1 MATKRQLIWVAKLLP
16 LGAIAAAVA
25 LLLVMT
31 GGDHHR
37 VEANTPHPGLDFSIG
52 VNTDGNTATGD
63 QRLDH
68 VGGNPRGDDC
78 VSFNVQ
84 GITATPVAPPKCSVP
99 LNGNFTV
106 HVYLNA
112 LGGIASYQAYDVQLN
127 YSAITSA
134 HTADF
139 GPNNGNWPN
148 CGFGASNFDDV
159 NHTESFS
166 CTIGVSAPPSTYVG
180 RMATAG
186 FTCSPTN
193 GFGTVTVVH
202 GPSSTDILEDVATAD
217 AEGNGTTET
226 LTITCG
232 TPPTATRTPTPT
244 PTATLTPTITPT
256 LTITPTPTNSPTAT
270 NTATATPL
278 PSDQPDVTVIKTDSP
293 DPVDANGT
301 LTYSLLV
308 KNLGL
313 QTATGVLVG
322 DQLPSGVVFLSANS
336 TGAVCGYNSGLNF
349 VLCAL
354 TSPLPLNGQV
364 KIVIQATAPTPP
376 VDTRISNTA
385 QVSADN
391 EPFFNQSNNT
401 DVEET
406 VVLAPRADLTLTK
419 VDEADPVDS
428 GATLVYDLTVDNIG
442 PQKATNVIIKENL
455 PAGSTFLPGS
465 SSAECSAPIGAP
477 LPDSDIGEL
486 DVQCDMGA
494 SFVGEATVQVA
505 ITVPLE
511 RRDAI
516 IENRAFVTGGNEL
529 FAQTGNNLAVQYTA
543 VLAPP
548 PEVAIDKTGPD
559 HVRRVAKFSYT
570 LNISNTGYGDAFNVG
585 VSDTLPQNSINGT
598 PQPMTVQ
605 SITGASCGTPVNSQ
619 FTCTIPKLPGSIGSA
634 VITVNVRAPTT
645 LVDVPLTN
653 QASVT
658 VPGEPGDNPL
668 NNSDSVLTTLR
679 ACFDV
684 NGDSLV
690 RAIDLVMEVA
700 HYNEHV
706 GDPGYDLIY
715 DFDGNGVIT
724 GTDILA
730 VTQHYNQTCPP

>member
-25 LLLVMT
+25 VLLILS
-31 GGDHHR
+31 GGGGKHTA
-37 VEANTPHPGLDFSIG
+37 EAHSPHPGLDFSMGIDT
-52 VNTDGNTATGD
+52 NGNS
-63 QRLDH
+63 
-68 VGGNPRGDDC
+68 VDDC
-78 VSFNVQ
+78 DSRDSTVS
-84 GITATPVAPPKCSVP
+84 IPSKCSVP
-99 LNGNFTV
+99 VSGSFTV
-106 HVYLNA
+106 RVYLNA
-112 LGGIASYQAYDVQLN
+112 LGGIANYQGFDTQLN
-127 YSAITSA
+127 YSFVSTA
-134 HTADF
+134 HTVDT
-139 GPNNGNWPN
+139 GPSNGNWPG
-148 CGFGASNFDDV
+148 CAFTGASFDDP
-159 NHTESFS
+159 NHTESFG
-166 CTIGVSAPPSTYVG
+166 CTIGISAPSSTYLG
-180 RMATAG
+180 RIATAD

-193 GFGTVTVVH
+193 GFGTITMVH
-202 GPSSTDILEDVATAD
+202 GPGSTDLLEDLSTVH

-232 TPPTATRTPTPT
+232 TPPTPTRTPTPT
-244 PTATLTPTITPT
+244 PTPTRTPTITSTP
-256 LTITPTPTNSPTAT
+256 TITPTPTNSPTAT
-270 NTATATPL
+270 NTPTATPL

-322 DQLPSGVVFLSANS
+322 DQLPSGVIFISANS
-336 TGAVCGYNSGLNF
+336 SGAICGYNSGLNV

-354 TSPLPLNGQV
+354 NNPLPLNGQV
-364 KIVIQATAPTPP
+364 KVVIQVTAPTPLM
-376 VDTRISNTA
+376 DTRISNLA
-385 QVSADN
+385 NVVADN
-391 EPFFNQSNNT
+391 EPFFNQGNNM
-401 DVEET
+401 DIEET

-465 SSAECSAPIGAP
+465 SSAECTAPIGAP

-494 SFVGEATVQVA
+494 SFVGEATVHVA

-529 FAQTGNNLAVQYTA
+529 FAQTGNNLAVEHTA

-548 PEVAIDKTGPD
+548 PDVSIDKTGPATA
-559 HVRRVAKFSYT
+559 RRVSKFSYV
-570 LNISNTGYGDAFNVG
+570 LNVSNIGDGDAFNVG
-585 VSDTLPQNSINGT
+585 VSDTVPQTSINGT
-598 PQPMTVQ
+598 PQPMTIQ
-605 SITGASCGTPVNSQ
+605 SISGASCGTPVNNQ
-619 FTCTIPKLPGSIGSA
+619 FSCTIAKLPGSTGQA

-658 VPGEPGDNPL
+658 VPGEPGENPL
-668 NNSDSVLTTLR
+668 NNSDSVVTTIQ

-684 NGDSLV
+684 TGDGRV
-690 RAIDLVMEVA
+690 RVDDILSVIFHYPAEVGQP
-700 HYNEHV
+700 N
-706 GDPGYDLIY
+706 YDLLFDY
-715 DFDGNGVIT
+715 DGSGKIT
-724 GTDILA
+724 VADILL
-730 VTQHYNQTCPP
+730 VVQHFAHDCT